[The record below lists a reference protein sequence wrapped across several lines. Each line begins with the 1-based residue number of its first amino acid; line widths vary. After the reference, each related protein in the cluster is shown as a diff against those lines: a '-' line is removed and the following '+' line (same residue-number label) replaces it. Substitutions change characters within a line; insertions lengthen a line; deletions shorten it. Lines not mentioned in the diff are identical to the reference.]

1 MNNKILGA
9 IGVSSFSAIAI
20 AYSIFIEGNT
30 SSFSDFISL
39 QSFGFVLGV
48 GGAFTYM
55 KSHELDKNGLAK
67 ELGDNLVFSGWLGFM
82 IGIMLVINGY
92 NPKWGAEQL
101 LWGGSACLTT
111 VLYGYILGRF
121 AESFLAE

>member
-1 MNNKILGA
+1 M
-9 IGVSSFSAIAI
+9 
-20 AYSIFIEGNT
+20 
-30 SSFSDFISL
+30 
-39 QSFGFVLGV
+39 LGV

-55 KSHELDKNGLAK
+55 KRHELDKNGLAK

>member
-9 IGVSSFSAIAI
+9 IGVSSFCTIAI

-39 QSFGFVLGV
+39 QSFGFVIGV

-55 KSHELDKNGLAK
+55 KSHGLDRSELAK
-67 ELGDNLVFSGWLGFM
+67 ELGNNLVFSGWLGFM

-92 NPKWGAEQL
+92 NPEWDAEQL
-101 LWGGSACLTT
+101 MWGFSACLNT
-111 VLYGYILGRF
+111 VLYGYIFGRF
-121 AESFLAE
+121 AESFLIE